1 MKKQK
6 MLFASVL
13 LCLMLS
19 ISAVA
24 GDSHAPGRA
33 GDSPAGGRS
42 CPANTQCT
50 ESYDPITNLI
60 WYIWQIIS

>member
-19 ISAVA
+19 VSTLAE
-24 GDSHAPGRA
+24 GDIHTGGRA
-33 GDSPAGGRS
+33 SGNE
-42 CPANTQCT
+42 CPVNTQCT
-50 ESYDPITNLI
+50 QEVNPITNLLI
-60 WYIWQIIS
+60 YIWQIIS